1 MSKKN
6 SNPLYYIVKEDI
18 KKQIDRQELNPGD
31 YILTEGELC
40 NLYNVS
46 RVTVR
51 RAVEELIAEGVLQ
64 REHGKTASVVN
75 KSIPRSLNRLGG
87 LHEELTKAGIKCSSY
102 ILNSEEIEADEKLAQ
117 KMGLEL
123 NNPLIR
129 FERLRYADGYPLCHQ
144 TAYINKAL
152 CPDLDVKSLN
162 NNSLY
167 EIIEQ
172 KYNLQIDYA
181 TQIITSALSSYKVT
195 ALLELPERTCMVSI
209 KRLTYLKDNTCI
221 EYSENQYVGS
231 RYNLS
236 MTLQR

>member
-6 SNPLYYIVKEDI
+6 SNPRYHIVKEDI
-18 KKQIDRQELNPGD
+18 KKQIDRRELNPGD

-40 NLYNVS
+40 SLYNVS

-51 RAVEELIAEGVLQ
+51 RAIEELIAEGILQ

-75 KSIPRSLNRLGG
+75 RSIPRSLNHLGG

-117 KMGLEL
+117 IMGLEQ
-123 NNPLIR
+123 NSPLIR
-129 FERLRYADGYPLCHQ
+129 FERLRYADGLPLCYQ
-144 TAYINKAL
+144 IVYLNKPF
-152 CPDLDVKSLN
+152 CPDLNLAALN
-162 NNSLY
+162 STSLY
-167 EIIEQ
+167 ETFEK

-181 TQIITSALSSYKVT
+181 TQTISSGLSSYKVT
-195 ALLELPERTCMVSI
+195 ALLELPERSCMLNI
-209 KRLTYLKDNTCI
+209 KRLTYLKGNKCI
-221 EYSENQYVGS
+221 EYSESQYVS
-231 RYNLS
+231 SIYNLS